1 MAYDNNG
8 CVGGYG
14 YPYNNS
20 TQPNLDWTLQQIKDL
35 QTTTATQ
42 ATQIA
47 DLQTRVT
54 ALEQK
59 G

>member
-1 MAYDNNG
+1 MAYNNNG

-20 TQPNLDWTLQQIKDL
+20 TQPNLDWMLEQIKDL
-35 QTTTATQ
+35 QTTTA
-42 ATQIA
+42 AQIA